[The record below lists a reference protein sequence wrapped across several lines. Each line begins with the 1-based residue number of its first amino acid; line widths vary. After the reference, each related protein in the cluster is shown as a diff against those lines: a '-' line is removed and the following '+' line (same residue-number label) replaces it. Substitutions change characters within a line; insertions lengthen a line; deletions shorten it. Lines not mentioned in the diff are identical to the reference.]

1 MSQKNIYGE
10 ELKPCRKPSNSSD
23 YSGSWDKNGL
33 CSDRGANDPGVH
45 QICFSVDSES
55 KNFSQKTGQSNWSE
69 ESRLNKHHCMC
80 LGAYSL
86 YKTKMRK
93 GEISSHGSKLK
104 CNAIPESALSNKY
117 VSNWQE
123 WNGYE
128 REYQLDKNYKDSLR
142 ELFNECYNNQAPNN
156 DAKNYLKKLYD
167 NLN

>member
-23 YSGSWDKNGL
+23 YSGSWDRKGL

-45 QICFSVDSES
+45 QICFSVDNQS
-55 KNFSQKTGQSNWSE
+55 KNFSSDTGQSNWSE

-104 CNAIPESALSNKY
+104 CDAIPESALSNKY
-117 VSNWQE
+117 ISNWKK
-123 WNGYE
+123 WNGFEDKYE
-128 REYQLDKNYKDSLR
+128 LDINYQIALDYLKETCMK
-142 ELFNECYNNQAPNN
+142 QAPNQN
-156 DAKNYLKKLYD
+156 AKEYLQNLYN